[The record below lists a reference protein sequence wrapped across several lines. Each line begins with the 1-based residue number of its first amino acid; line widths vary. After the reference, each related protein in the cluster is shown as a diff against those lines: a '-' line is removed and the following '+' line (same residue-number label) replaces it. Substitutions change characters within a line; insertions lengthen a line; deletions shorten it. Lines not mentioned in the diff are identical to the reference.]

1 MSGRSIYWRSSGR
14 KGAKKK
20 PKEAG
25 RLGKLRERMFQK
37 LKQGYSFC
45 LFNCVNREGKDE
57 MPKDLIAKLALSKEE
72 IAHLYQGGVLSVK
85 IKGKDTEVS
94 VEISCREFSEPK
106 GTRIRFKTIDA
117 E

>member
-1 MSGRSIYWRSSGR
+1 MTKDQVI
-14 KGAKKK
+14 
-20 PKEAG
+20 
-25 RLGKLRERMFQK
+25 
-37 LKQGYSFC
+37 
-45 LFNCVNREGKDE
+45 CVDREGEDE

-72 IAHLYQGGVLSVK
+72 IAHLYQGGLLSIK

-94 VEISCREFSEPK
+94 VEISYKEFSERK